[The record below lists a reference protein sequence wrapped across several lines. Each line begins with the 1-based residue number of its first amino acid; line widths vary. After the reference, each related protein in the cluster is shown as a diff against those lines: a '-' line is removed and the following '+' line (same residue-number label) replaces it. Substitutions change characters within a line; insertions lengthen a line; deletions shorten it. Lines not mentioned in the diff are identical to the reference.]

1 VLYRIWVLGRV
12 EATPMVF
19 LMVVFFL
26 TGVLSV
32 LIGFLADIVIR
43 GFYETQ
49 RKAAYYVR
57 ETDGMQGVE

>member
-1 VLYRIWVLGRV
+1 VGARR
-12 EATPMVF
+12 MQ
-19 LMVVFFL
+19 
-26 TGVLSV
+26 GVSV
-32 LIGFLADIVIR
+32 IIVIR

>member
-1 VLYRIWVLGRV
+1 MAFLVI
-12 EATPMVF
+12 VF
-19 LMVVFFL
+19 VF

-32 LIGFLADIVIR
+32 FIGFLADIVIR

-49 RKAAYYVR
+49 RRPAFYVR